1 MLLCVPVQP
10 APYPRRDA
18 IIQFTAERYLSITCD
33 MKFVL
38 DIDVVVAG
46 LRSPP
51 GASAAILRLARRH
64 RIELA
69 ISVPLVL
76 EYEAVATRPE
86 HLAASGLSE
95 DEVQGVIDVLVGIAE
110 WVRIDYRWRPQTR
123 DPADEMVLEA
133 AINAKA
139 DAIVTFNRRDFGT
152 APVKFGIGCWLP
164 GETLEKLK

>member
-1 MLLCVPVQP
+1 
-10 APYPRRDA
+10 
-18 IIQFTAERYLSITCD
+18 

-38 DIDVVVAG
+38 DTDVVVAG
-46 LRSPP
+46 LRSPL
-51 GASAAILRLARRH
+51 GASAEILRLARH
-64 RIELA
+64 GHIELA
-69 ISVPLVL
+69 VSVPLVL

-86 HLAASGLSE
+86 HLAASGLSAS
-95 DEVQGVIDVLVGIAE
+95 DVQMVIDGLVSVAE

-133 AINAKA
+133 AINGTA
-139 DAIVTFNRRDFGT
+139 DAIVTFNLRDFGA

>member
-1 MLLCVPVQP
+1 
-10 APYPRRDA
+10 
-18 IIQFTAERYLSITCD
+18 
-33 MKFVL
+33 MKIVL
-38 DIDVVVAG
+38 DTDVVVAG
-46 LRSPP
+46 LRSPM
-51 GASAAILRLARRH
+51 GASAELLRLARH
-64 RIELA
+64 GHIGLA

-86 HLAASGLSE
+86 HLVASGLSAA
-95 DEVQGVIDVLVGIAE
+95 DAQIVIDGLVSIAE

-133 AINAKA
+133 AINGAA
-139 DAIVTFNRRDFGT
+139 NAIVTFNRRDFGA

>member
-1 MLLCVPVQP
+1 
-10 APYPRRDA
+10 
-18 IIQFTAERYLSITCD
+18 
-33 MKFVL
+33 MKVVL
-38 DIDVVVAG
+38 DTDVVVAG
-46 LRSPP
+46 LRSPM
-51 GASAAILRLARRH
+51 GASAELLRLARRGH
-64 RIELA
+64 IGLA

-86 HLAASGLSE
+86 HLVASGLSAT
-95 DEVQGVIDVLVGIAE
+95 DAQIVIDGLVSIAE

-133 AINAKA
+133 AINGAA
-139 DAIVTFNRRDFGT
+139 DAIVTFNRRDFGA